1 MGNLTSRHLQTLK
14 PLSTIQFDLCVTGHD
29 ECVTCHALFRGVTLQ
44 IISAIM
50 VTFCAVYCPHQPNV
64 TFKKLTS
71 SSHIVS
77 WLFPPILS

>member
-29 ECVTCHALFRGVTLQ
+29 ECVTRHALFKGVTFQ

-50 VTFCAVYCPHQPNV
+50 VVHRALAARE
-64 TFKKLTS
+64 KM
-71 SSHIVS
+71 
-77 WLFPPILS
+77 WLESTTNTLENFWEMSLC